1 MSCINNI
8 SNNIFKKGQNGKKEN
23 NKEGNSTCTLSHLKC
38 KTNVELVRTYVLNSN
53 IEYDLSKTTLPD
65 SRKCYINDLGNEM
78 KLNDLIHPTV
88 LAISVKAET
97 RYVYETNHRIAPW
110 LDKNVDG
117 VPLMLNHFF
126 LNDDDDTSVSALYHK
141 Q

>member
-1 MSCINNI
+1 
-8 SNNIFKKGQNGKKEN
+8 
-23 NKEGNSTCTLSHLKC
+23 
-38 KTNVELVRTYVLNSN
+38 
-53 IEYDLSKTTLPD
+53 
-65 SRKCYINDLGNEM
+65 M